1 LAREDVLSKGWERL
15 LVPNVALPR
24 ITNASGRRMSARG
37 VIVLFVQVG
46 GLLKRVRFY
55 VTPGLAVPCILGC
68 GFINLYVKT
77 IHLELTEGGSV
88 AISNRPYACGAAA
101 VSVRKPTPSTKVRLA
116 RPTIVQPRW
125 EAHVEAT
132 TAVEVLCLL
141 LQHSRPSTGPV
152 TLASGVADIRSHV
165 PFRVRVLNPSMRSQ
179 ILPMGMVIGLAS
191 LQPEQ
196 IILIDEPHAVK
207 PPDISFPWP
216 EHQERDMRKDMAP
229 PSTEIDIES
238 HPRDNIL
245 TKSWKDD
252 VHLDHLDSTEQ
263 KPCWTC

>member
-1 LAREDVLSKGWERL
+1 
-15 LVPNVALPR
+15 
-24 ITNASGRRMSARG
+24 
-37 VIVLFVQVG
+37 
-46 GLLKRVRFY
+46 
-55 VTPGLAVPCILGC
+55 
-68 GFINLYVKT
+68 
-77 IHLELTEGGSV
+77 LTEGGSV

-229 PSTEIDIES
+229 PSTDIDIES

-263 KPCWTC
+263 KPCWTCWNHITPCGTDILVQSRLRRIASKFSQEPNRFIRNLVGPVIAQGRQKKNKLTRWSHKA